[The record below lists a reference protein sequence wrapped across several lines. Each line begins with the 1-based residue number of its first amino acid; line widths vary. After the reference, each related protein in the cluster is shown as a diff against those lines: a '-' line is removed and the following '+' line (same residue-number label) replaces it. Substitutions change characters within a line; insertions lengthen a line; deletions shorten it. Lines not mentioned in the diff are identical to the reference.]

1 MPILEIILQEVGMLE
16 VSDEHLELNGLT
28 YGVQNSMSYCTI
40 CSCNL
45 AACG

>member
-1 MPILEIILQEVGMLE
+1 MPILEIELQEALMLE
-16 VSDEHLELNGLT
+16 VSDEFLEANGLT
-28 YGVQNSMSYCTI
+28 FGAQNSMSYCTI